1 MFLRLGVAEDDSQL
15 EGVVGRFLAPVL
27 LKTSTTRP
35 AVREKV
41 REEGGWE
48 GSRERERTV
57 PSQSSAAESAS
68 GGSIWFHFRSLSC

>member
-41 REEGGWE
+41 RGKGIK
-48 GSRERERTV
+48 RERERARTV

-68 GGSIWFHFRSLSC
+68 DGSIWFQFRS